1 MAEGRNDSLKV
12 SDLALEN
19 IEEDLN
25 KLYLHTVID
34 SCAKGAV
41 TGPEEIIEDFALIL
55 SGRIGGNITQILL
68 WILDNIIVSIDLLR
82 RRE

>member
-34 SCAKGAV
+34 CGAKGAI

-55 SGRIGGNITQILL
+55 CGRIGGNIVQTLL
-68 WILDNIIVSIDLLR
+68 WILDNQ
-82 RRE
+82 

>member
-34 SCAKGAV
+34 SGAKGAI

-55 SGRIGGNITQILL
+55 CGRIGGNIVQTLL
-68 WILDNIIVSIDLLR
+68 WILDNQ
-82 RRE
+82 